1 MYISVLLMLDKGMKS
16 ILKFCQRYMEVAI
29 FDTVGKP
36 RTDSVPP
43 TMQSQIPKSR
53 DVKKWIQ

>member
-1 MYISVLLMLDKGMKS
+1 MLDKGMES

-43 TMQSQIPKSR
+43 TMQSLKIDSLTKWNNCIPLA
-53 DVKKWIQ
+53 VY